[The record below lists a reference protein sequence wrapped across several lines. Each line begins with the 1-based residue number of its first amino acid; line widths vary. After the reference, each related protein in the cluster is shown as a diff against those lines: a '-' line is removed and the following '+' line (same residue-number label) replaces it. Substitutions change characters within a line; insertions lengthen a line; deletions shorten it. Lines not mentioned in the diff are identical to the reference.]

1 MPVINQSTVSIIPP
15 SQPSGGSLKEKSAAF
30 RYDSQKSPDAALWST
45 AADAF
50 SNAQSQIDHIM
61 NALRAPLPQPQVI
74 QITDPSGVLIAQ
86 IGNMTGSNNV
96 AYPGIWANNLYVGG
110 KGPDTATLFSDGVEV
125 AIGKNGQV
133 FVLDPFGNVGAW
145 LGAQS
150 ELPKNVTG
158 AVNNGAGLIRLTVA
172 AHGWLT
178 GDETNVATVG
188 GVPNATGQWIIT
200 VISANTFD
208 LRGSTFAGTYT
219 SGGTAQRFF
228 AGGLFSTVAVGGS
241 QAITNVANNG
251 AGLARVTVPA
261 HGYATGYAVVLT
273 GTNGVPNINGK
284 SWNVTVIDANNFDL
298 IGSVFSGGYTGGGLS
313 LNWPTAK
320 LIARDDGS
328 LTINGAAFTLNSG
341 GVTTTISNAPGTV
354 GPWTGQATSLISTD
368 NATGA
373 LSEIDPFHIAI
384 ADSLGSPVVYMEN
397 TAGVGSFVVTS
408 NPGAAGH
415 GIFLDGGSP
424 LLSIAAGG
432 TTAHTGEM
440 SPTQLEFFQAVGGND
455 TIFSQAGVSIVHSAS
470 STTIL
475 LGSTVITDG
484 TNTATVQPSSLT
496 VTNGG
501 STVTISPTNI
511 NSPSYSIGGTPGIGA
526 SRQFGSS
533 LTVNTSATGVFGT
546 PGVGQ
551 SNGTVVTGV
560 TLNLSA
566 ANVWTGGLLTA

>member
-1 MPVINQSTVSIIPP
+1 MPVINPSTVSILPP
-15 SQPSGGSLKEKSAAF
+15 KQPSGGSLKEKSAAF
-30 RYDSQKSPDAALWST
+30 RYNSQDSPDAALWST

-50 SNAQSQIDHIM
+50 SNAQSQIDYIM

-74 QITDPSGVLIAQ
+74 QITDPSGALIAQ
-86 IGNMTGSNNV
+86 IGNITGSNNV
-96 AYPGIWANNLYVGG
+96 AYPGIWTNRLYVGG

-158 AVNNGAGLIRLTVA
+158 AVNNGAGLIRLTVT
-172 AHGWLT
+172 AHGWVT
-178 GDETNVATVG
+178 GDEINAAAVG

-200 VISANTFD
+200 VISPNTID

-241 QAITNVANNG
+241 QAITNITDNG
-251 AGLARVTVPA
+251 SGLVRITVPA
-261 HGYATGYAVVLT
+261 HGYASGYAVVLT
-273 GTNGVPNINGK
+273 GTNGVPGINGI
-284 SWNVTVIDANNFDL
+284 SWNVIVIDANNFDL
-298 IGSVFSGGYTGGGLS
+298 IGSTFSGSYTGGGLS

-341 GVTTTISNAPGTV
+341 GVTTTISNAPGTT

-384 ADSLGSPVVYMEN
+384 ADPLGTAIVYMEN
-397 TAGVGSFVVTS
+397 TAGVGSLTVTS
-408 NPGAAGH
+408 DSGAVGH

-424 LLSIAAGG
+424 LLTVAGGG
-432 TTAHTGEM
+432 TTARLGELG
-440 SPTQLEFFQAVGGND
+440 PGQLEFSQAVGGND
-455 TIFSQAGVSIVHSAS
+455 TIFSQAGMSIIHSAS

-484 TNTATVQPSSLT
+484 TNTATLQPSSLT

-511 NSPSYSIGGTPGIGA
+511 NSPSYHVGGTPGIGA
-526 SRQFGSS
+526 SRQFGVS
-533 LTVNTSATGVFGT
+533 LTVNSVGTGLFGT

-551 SNGTVVTGV
+551 TNGTVVTGV